1 MKHIYGTPNFTWWF
15 GVVEDR
21 KDPEKLGRCKVR
33 IIGYHTEDTGI
44 LPSSDLPW
52 ALPMTPI
59 TSASTSGIGSIKH
72 DCNPGNN
79 WFKYGWFWRWVL
91 RHNNWTY
98 NGKVRDYL
106 WRRCFIFLA
115 F

>member
-59 TSASTSGIGSIKH
+59 TSASTSGIGST
-72 DCNPGNN
+72 PVGPVEGT
-79 WFKYGWFWRWVL
+79 WVVGWFL
-91 RHNNWTY
+91 
-98 NGKVRDYL
+98 NG
-106 WRRCFIFLA
+106 F
-115 F
+115 